1 MIEFKIIKKSK
12 KSKARIGILTTPH
25 GEVETPAFVPVA
37 TQGVVKTLTSEEAK
51 MAGCQLLIANT
62 FHLHSKPGEK
72 IIAESGGLHQF
83 MNWDRP
89 LMTDSTGFQVFS
101 LGFGSDLKVGKLL
114 KYFPGE
120 NDQKIIIGQQPNK
133 VKITHNGVF
142 FKSLV
147 SGDNIFIG
155 PKESMNIQEKLGADI
170 IFAFDECTAPF
181 VTYEYAKVALSRT
194 HRWIKVCLEEKDKN
208 QALFGIVQGSRFK
221 YLREESAKYIAGCEG
236 VEGFGIGGDLG
247 NSKEQMMEIISW
259 TIPNLSENKPR
270 HLLGIG
276 YLEDM
281 EKVIEAGIDLF
292 DCTVPT
298 HYARRGFAF
307 TKEGRLDLSKTK
319 YLTDRNSLDSNC
331 QCETCKNY
339 KRNYLS
345 HLVRADEWTGSHLL
359 TIHNLYY
366 FNKYV
371 TNLRERIKNEEI

>member
-1 MIEFKIIKKSK
+1 MVDFKIVKKSE
-12 KSKARIGILTTPH
+12 KSKARLGILKTDH
-25 GEVETPAFVPVA
+25 GLVETPAFVPVA
-37 TQGVVKTLTSEEAK
+37 TQGVVKTLNSDQAK
-51 MAGCQLLIANT
+51 QAGCQLLIANT
-62 FHLHSKPGEK
+62 FHLHNKPGEE
-72 IIAESGGLHQF
+72 IIAQSGGLHKF

-120 NDQKIIIGQQPNK
+120 NENKIMVGQQPNR
-133 VKITHNGVF
+133 VKIMHDGVLF
-142 FKSLV
+142 RSL
-147 SGDNIFIG
+147 SDGKDIFIG
-155 PKESMNIQEKLGADI
+155 PKESMRMQAKIGADM
-170 IFAFDECTAPF
+170 IFAFDECTAPL

-194 HRWIKVCLEEKDKN
+194 HRWIKVCLEEKDNN

-221 YLREESAKYIAGCEG
+221 DLREESAKYIGGIDG
-236 VEGFGIGGDLG
+236 VEGFGVGGDLG

-259 TIPNLSENKPR
+259 AIPYLPEEKPR

-281 EKVIEAGIDLF
+281 QKVIEAGIDLF

-307 TKEGRLDLSKTK
+307 TKEGRLDLSKIK
-319 YLTDRNSLDSNC
+319 FMTDQNPLDVDC
-331 QCETCKNY
+331 RCETCLNY
-339 KRNYLS
+339 KRNYIS

-359 TIHNLYY
+359 TIHNLFY
-366 FNKYV
+366 FNNYV
-371 TNLRERIKNEEI
+371 KSLREKIKQDEL